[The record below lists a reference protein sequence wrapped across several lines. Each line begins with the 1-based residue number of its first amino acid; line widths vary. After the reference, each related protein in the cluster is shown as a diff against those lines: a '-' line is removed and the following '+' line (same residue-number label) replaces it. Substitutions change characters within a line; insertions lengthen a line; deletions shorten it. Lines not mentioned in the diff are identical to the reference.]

1 MVKKEKYT
9 DTESFIQ
16 HLHERRCKDV
26 ERERERLYL
35 RSLLTSGLP
44 SALF

>member
-26 ERERERLYL
+26 ERERLYL